1 MSATTMMASY
11 HDDQL
16 GEIYAAMLNELNCTF
31 GVSFSR
37 LHCCGHHV
45 HGLWPSWFVAVMVY
59 AHGIYGA
66 GLDVCCLL
74 LGLTV
79 TKSCCN
85 DWFERFRVLFC
96 NNCSISRPLHHY
108 HDADH
113 AVSCRLF
120 VTKIGDVC
128 RKFYRPFVNAF
139 HLS

>member
-1 MSATTMMASY
+1 
-11 HDDQL
+11 
-16 GEIYAAMLNELNCTF
+16 
-31 GVSFSR
+31 
-37 LHCCGHHV
+37 
-45 HGLWPSWFVAVMVY
+45 VAVMVY

-139 HLS
+139 HLSWVLSRLIRGDSLPTVCGIVSENVT